1 LGNGLFHTVG
11 PSHSIPAKTYGFEVV
26 MGLGFGMIFSTT
38 TVLIKLH
45 AEREDAGT
53 FDILFN
59 ILLNYL
65 ENTIN

>member
-1 LGNGLFHTVG
+1 
-11 PSHSIPAKTYGFEVV
+11 

-53 FDILFN
+53 FNLS
-59 ILLNYL
+59 LEHLRKYL
-65 ENTIN
+65 VITSN